1 MPSESSQMP
10 DKFRHR
16 PKQTLKQTRKPNMPI
31 RSGGVLAW
39 PAWVE
44 SMAAAAQL
52 SDIFRG
58 SLKQQML
65 FLSKVPFNQICSCL
79 EMCATPSVPVAGICT
94 QTCRGKLRKCCLWQQ
109 NRLGVLLFLQ
119 SNSCAFEWRPAK
131 MTVECFSAVLL
142 NQKMFVL
149 HWSLWDLV
157 GHGATAQVICS
168 WQKARL

>member
-1 MPSESSQMP
+1 
-10 DKFRHR
+10 
-16 PKQTLKQTRKPNMPI
+16 
-31 RSGGVLAW
+31 
-39 PAWVE
+39 
-44 SMAAAAQL
+44 MAAAAQL

-157 GHGATAQVICS
+157 GMGLRPKSFALGKKLVYSCASATYLHSLTNNQLLRWCRSTDHGFNFGWFLSKSTS
-168 WQKARL
+168 KPD